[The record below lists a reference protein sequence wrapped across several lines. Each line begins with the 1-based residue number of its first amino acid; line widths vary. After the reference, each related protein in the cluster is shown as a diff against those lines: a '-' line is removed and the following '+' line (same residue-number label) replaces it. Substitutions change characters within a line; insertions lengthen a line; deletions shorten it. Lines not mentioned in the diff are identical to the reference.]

1 MNIEKYADGITLY
14 QPEKWNKKTK
24 IKGILFDMDGLILD
38 TEKLYTR
45 FWMEAA
51 NALGYPMTREQALG
65 MRSLSRE
72 FGAAKLQS
80 YFERPINYE
89 EVRLKRIELMDAFI
103 EKEGVETKAGVQEL
117 MSYLKE
123 NGIKT
128 AIATSSP
135 LERTE
140 KYLVS
145 VGLADAFDKLIS
157 GYMVKK
163 GKPEPDIYQLAAA
176 ELGLAPQECMALE
189 DSPSGIL
196 SASRAGCF
204 PVMVPDQDEPT
215 EETQKLMFAKADRL
229 DRVINLLDWFEV

>member
-72 FGAAKLQS
+72 FGASKLQS
-80 YFERPINYE
+80 YFDKPVNYE
-89 EVRLKRIELMDAFI
+89 AVKQKRIELMNAFI
-103 EKEGVETKAGVQEL
+103 EKEGVEAKPGVFEL
-117 MSYLKE
+117 MAYLKE
-123 NGIKT
+123 KGIKT

-140 KYLVS
+140 KYLAS
-145 VGLADAFDKLIS
+145 VGLADAFDKDGKLLYEGIPFCYS
-157 GYMVKK
+157 GYIHRAVLAQNV
-163 GKPEPDIYQLAAA
+163 EQLDIDTW
-176 ELGLAPQECMALE
+176 EINPKNKERRG
-189 DSPSGIL
+189 
-196 SASRAGCF
+196 F
-204 PVMVPDQDEPT
+204 P
-215 EETQKLMFAKADRL
+215 
-229 DRVINLLDWFEV
+229 II

>member
-1 MNIEKYADGITLY
+1 MNIEKFADGITLY
-14 QPEKWNKKTK
+14 QPEMWNKKTK

-80 YFERPINYE
+80 YFDKPVNYE
-89 EVRLKRIELMDAFI
+89 AVKQKRIELMNAFI
-103 EKEGVETKAGVQEL
+103 EKEGVEAKPGVFEL
-117 MSYLKE
+117 MAYLKE
-123 NGIKT
+123 KGIKT

-140 KYLVS
+140 KYLAS

-163 GKPEPDIYQLAAA
+163 GKPEPDIYQFAAK
-176 ELGLAPQECMALE
+176 ELGLGPGECLALE

-229 DRVINLLDWFEV
+229 DRVINLLGWFEV